1 MSDKDASLP
10 FGFPLEGIPLA
21 GDFARQ
27 PVAAADYQ
35 PTHSPELAAAM
46 KEFHTPLPV
55 TGYTPVEDDKVQLV
69 NSIKIEEERILR
81 RLDELKAGGQKY
93 DQRFV
98 ALAMTYVQVGMM
110 LAYRGVFQP
119 VRIQLPED
127 AA

>member
-1 MSDKDASLP
+1 MPNKEPSLP

-21 GDFARQ
+21 GKF
-27 PVAAADYQ
+27 
-35 PTHSPELAAAM
+35 PEKDVVIQGDTIYAGLIAPDVTL
-46 KEFHTPLPV
+46 HTPLPV

-119 VRIQLPED
+119 ERITLPED